1 MAQQFDYD
9 FTRTGVKGE
18 INFST
23 FGCQTLKESPP
34 TPDRL
39 RPDIVFEREFDE
51 RDIIAPDGTKIRM
64 WGFVDPQRPG
74 AIYPSA
80 TIRVRQNQIVHSRVK
95 AKKGPHTIHHH
106 GMNPT
111 TFNDGVGHV
120 SFEGGDYTYQFQPRN
135 PGTNFYHCHVNTVLH
150 FEMGM
155 FGLLIVDPPE
165 GPGFLANGERY
176 QVERFWVADDIDPR
190 WHEEIRGKG
199 HEAGLCGE
207 DVGLNLFEPKYF
219 LLTGVFSNNTMTDAR
234 TVVNAK
240 VGQTA
245 LIRILNA
252 SYSILRLKLDID
264 AELIGV
270 DGHSIR
276 NPGEAWERREIIR
289 AGQWF
294 ELTSAQRYGLLV
306 RPIRPGTFGVRMEF
320 LDWITRDIQDEG
332 RGVINT
338 KIVVT

>member
-9 FTRTGVKGE
+9 FDRTGVTGE
-18 INFST
+18 VNYST
-23 FGCQTLKESPP
+23 FGCTTFKGSPP

-39 RPDIVFEREFDE
+39 QPDIRFEREFDE
-51 RDIIAPDGTKIRM
+51 RDIVAPDGEKIRM
-64 WGFVDPQRPG
+64 WGFVDPARSGP
-74 AIYPSA
+74 IYPSP
-80 TIRVRQNQIVHSRVK
+80 TIRVRQNQIVHTLVK

-106 GMNPT
+106 GINPT

-120 SFEGGDYTYQFQPRN
+120 SFEGGEYIYQWQPHR

-165 GPGFLANGERY
+165 GPGYLLNGERY
-176 QVERFWVADDIDPR
+176 QVEKFWVADDIDPR
-190 WHEEIRGKG
+190 WHDEIRNKG

-207 DVGLNLFEPKYF
+207 DVGLNRFEPKYF
-219 LLTGVFSNNTMTDAR
+219 LLTGVFSNNTMTDSR
-234 TVVNAK
+234 TVANAK
-240 VGQTA
+240 VGQTV

-252 SYSILRLKLDID
+252 SYSILRMKIDID

-276 NPGEAWERREIIR
+276 DDPWERREIIR

-294 ELTSAQRYGLLV
+294 ELTSAQRYSLLV
-306 RPIRPGTFGVRMEF
+306 RPTRPGTFGARMEF
-320 LDWITRDIQDEG
+320 LHWITRQIQNEG
-332 RGVINT
+332 RGVIQT
-338 KIVVT
+338 RIVVT